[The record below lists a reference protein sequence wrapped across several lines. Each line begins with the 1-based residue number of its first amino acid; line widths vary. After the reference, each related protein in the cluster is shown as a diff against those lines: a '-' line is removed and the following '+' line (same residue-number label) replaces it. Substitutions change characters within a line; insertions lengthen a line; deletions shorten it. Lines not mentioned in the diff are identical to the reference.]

1 MGTVPFLLPPEN
13 MFPIKRKNLNPGVP
27 RPLDNKGTF
36 PSTKVKA
43 LPPENTN
50 FFNNALNTTEIVRPH
65 RWTFK
70 KKHPSKLSFAPQ
82 IPRRK
87 IPGSFAEHMGFAFCT
102 LISLH

>member
-27 RPLDNKGTF
+27 RPLDNKGAF

-50 FFNNALNTTEIVRPH
+50 FFNNAFIMYVIIWLY
-65 RWTFK
+65 
-70 KKHPSKLSFAPQ
+70 
-82 IPRRK
+82 
-87 IPGSFAEHMGFAFCT
+87 
-102 LISLH
+102 LHVCHDIWL